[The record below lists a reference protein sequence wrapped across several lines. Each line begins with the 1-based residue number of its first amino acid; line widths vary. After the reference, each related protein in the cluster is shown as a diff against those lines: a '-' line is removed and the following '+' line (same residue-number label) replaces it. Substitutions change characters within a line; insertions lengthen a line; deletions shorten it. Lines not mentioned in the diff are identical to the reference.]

1 MNLPPTP
8 DPSGAADVP
17 ETSPGRTKGPAPS
30 AGKPTGR
37 DGQPGTAAKPFR
49 SAVRSLFAVPGM
61 AMLIPVEVLYLGFLG
76 GAAVTNAWSE
86 AVIPALLIA
95 AALIPSRLELS
106 IEARF
111 PTWVHGCYLGFLLLG
126 PFAGARLGLYA
137 FWPHWDKAIHTFS
150 GILVG
155 CAATFALGIV
165 SRRKHVDLPPFLVVA
180 GVVTTGGFVAAAWEI
195 AEFSSD
201 HILGTHAQ
209 NASLQD
215 TMTDIICGILGA
227 IAVAVAVGIHLRG
240 HPVPPVSS
248 LLRNR
253 DFAASVP
260 RQERS

>member
-1 MNLPPTP
+1 M
-8 DPSGAADVP
+8 
-17 ETSPGRTKGPAPS
+17 
-30 AGKPTGR
+30 
-37 DGQPGTAAKPFR
+37 
-49 SAVRSLFAVPGM
+49 
-61 AMLIPVEVLYLGFLG
+61 
-76 GAAVTNAWSE
+76 
-86 AVIPALLIA
+86 
-95 AALIPSRLELS
+95 
-106 IEARF
+106 
-111 PTWVHGCYLGFLLLG
+111 
-126 PFAGARLGLYA
+126 
-137 FWPHWDKAIHTFS
+137 
-150 GILVG
+150 
-155 CAATFALGIV
+155 
-165 SRRKHVDLPPFLVVA
+165 DLPPFLVVA

-201 HILGTHAQ
+201 RILGTHAQ